1 MPQAVFHIVFAIIT
15 AEIIREFFVKKKF
28 PLYYVFIAGIAG
40 VLPDIDVVAFW
51 ILYFFGFTLESVHRT
66 FTHTLFLPLF
76 FIVLSL
82 LAINLKNKKI
92 WKRKINLSL
101 LFFMI
106 ALGIFTHLLLDVV
119 IAGEIMPLYPFYNIS
134 YGLNLVELLPYALSQ
149 MALPVFDAAIFIIW
163 LFWLEYKHKI
173 SDFV

>member
-1 MPQAVFHIVFAIIT
+1 MTQAVFHIVFAIIV

-51 ILYFFGFTLESVHRT
+51 VLYFFGFTIKEVHRT
-66 FTHTLFLPLF
+66 FTHTLFLPLV

-82 LAINLKNKKI
+82 LFIKARNVKI

-101 LFFMI
+101 LFFMF
-106 ALGIFTHLLLDVV
+106 ALGIFSHLLIDVT
-119 IAGEIMPLYPFYNIS
+119 IAGEIMPLYPFYNFS
-134 YGLNLVELLPYALSQ
+134 YGLNLVDFLPYALSQ
-149 MALPVFDAAIFIIW
+149 MALPCLDAGIFILW